1 MFFGNIPEEKR
12 DPVFGILESFGRDER
27 PSKINLVVGTYFNED
42 LELEELSSVKKARHH
57 LAKQDLSVDYL
68 PQDGAEAFCDSLG
81 RLAFGETLWKDY
93 SSCTYKAQAL
103 GGTGA
108 LRLGAELF
116 SRFVTQE
123 IYIPN
128 LTWPNHYSVFT
139 RGGLKVGTYPYYDP
153 TTRSVDCDALCH
165 ALMELPHKSAVLLHA
180 SCHNPS
186 GRDPTLPQ
194 WKQIFSCMQKRGL
207 IPFFDCPYQ
216 GFGFGIDLDMQA
228 PRLWMQY
235 GEEMMVAY
243 SCSKNFSLYNE
254 RVGALFVVTQTPAVK
269 YRIESQVR
277 QLIRAMY
284 SNPPATGERIVTEV
298 LQDPKLFQDWQ
309 KGVDQMRHRLLSMRA
324 QCVNGLVSRAKRT
337 DFRYLAGQLGFF
349 LATELTKEHVDLL
362 IKEHAIYMLGSGR
375 LNLAGLNSKNIETV
389 IDAILSVCES

>member
-12 DPVFGILESFGRDER
+12 DSIFGTLDAFTRDTR
-27 PSKINLVVGTYFNED
+27 PSKINLVVGAYFNED
-42 LELEELSSVKKARHH
+42 FEVEELSSVNKAQHR
-57 LAKQDLSVDYL
+57 LSKQDLSVDYL
-68 PQDGAEAFCDSLG
+68 PLDGAEAFCESLG

-108 LRLGAELF
+108 LRLGSEFL
-116 SRFVTQE
+116 SKLVTQE

-128 LTWPNHYSVFT
+128 PTWANHRPVFMK
-139 RGGLKVGTYPYYDP
+139 GGLKVGTYPYYDP
-153 TTRSVDCDALCH
+153 KTRSMDCDAMCH
-165 ALMELPHKSAVLLHA
+165 ALMELPHRSAVLLHA

-186 GRDPTLPQ
+186 GRDPTHPQ
-194 WKQIFSCMQKRGL
+194 WKQIFSCMQKREL

-216 GFGFGIDLDMQA
+216 GFGEGIDLDMYA

-235 GEEMMVAY
+235 GGEMVVAY
-243 SCSKNFSLYNE
+243 SCSKNFTLYNE
-254 RVGALFVVTQTPAVK
+254 RVGALFVVTQTPAAKSRV
-269 YRIESQVR
+269 ESQVR

-298 LQDPKLFQDWQ
+298 LRDPKLFQEWQ
-309 KGVDQMRHRLLSMRA
+309 EGVDRMRNRLLSMRA
-324 QCVNGLVSRAKRT
+324 QCIDGLVQYSKKT
-337 DFRYLAGQLGFF
+337 DFRYLYGQLGFF

-362 IKEHAIYMLGSGR
+362 VKDHAIYMLESGR
-375 LNLAGLNSKNIETV
+375 LNVAGLSPKNIETV
-389 IDAILSVCES
+389 IHAILRVTGN